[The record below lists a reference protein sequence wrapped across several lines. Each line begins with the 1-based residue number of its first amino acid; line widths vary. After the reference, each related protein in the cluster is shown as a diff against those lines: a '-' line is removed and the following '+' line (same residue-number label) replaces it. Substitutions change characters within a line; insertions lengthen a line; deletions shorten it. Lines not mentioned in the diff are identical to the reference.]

1 MSSENGNTLKKDDC
15 SYVWNIADEER
26 CEFVKTMDDCAVDSF
41 LPYPTWLFCYFG
53 TQNMLWFYLGLLA
66 LFCWLLYLFLILGT
80 TSDNLYANSFC
91 PSLSVIAAVLRLSEN
106 IAGVTILA
114 FGNGAP
120 DIFTSLVSNEGERLI
135 MFTELIG
142 AGVFVTAIIAGSVA
156 VFAPFRL
163 VPKYFLRDALFY
175 TLTAAWI
182 CYIIADHWIYLWE
195 AVGCILLYVLFI
207 IVVVVMQSLESNE
220 SDGGQRMPTLRDA
233 DVLLAFVENRNVDV
247 NVPPQLPKR
256 SRAYDIHAKLDV
268 AISREII
275 RGRTKSA
282 DDGANDEEEAPEK
295 SSSASSRPRGLFR
308 EFLYDVNPIN
318 AIDWKESG
326 WLVRILLVLRSPFMF
341 VLQLLVPVVNETA
354 EKRGWSKLLN
364 CLQISFTLSVAI
376 ALLGYTK
383 TRVGPVPLVAVT
395 ACCMLVL
402 AVTVFVFTSVDR
414 VPKGHNLLAFAGFL
428 VAMLV
433 VYLMAK
439 EVMSVLQCI
448 GFASGISDAMLGIT
462 LLAWGNS
469 VGDLISN
476 VTIARRGFPR
486 MGFSACFG
494 GPMFNTL
501 MGLGLTYGLAVAKE
515 PELKI
520 KIRTSHMAM
529 GCLAF
534 LLSSLTASLIYLTI
548 TGFAA
553 RRSYGFLLY
562 TVYAVFMTINL
573 LSEGHVI
580 HPLGVD
586 HRP

>member
-1 MSSENGNTLKKDDC
+1 
-15 SYVWNIADEER
+15 
-26 CEFVKTMDDCAVDSF
+26 
-41 LPYPTWLFCYFG
+41 
-53 TQNMLWFYLGLLA
+53 
-66 LFCWLLYLFLILGT
+66 
-80 TSDNLYANSFC
+80 
-91 PSLSVIAAVLRLSEN
+91 
-106 IAGVTILA
+106 
-114 FGNGAP
+114 
-120 DIFTSLVSNEGERLI
+120 
-135 MFTELIG
+135 
-142 AGVFVTAIIAGSVA
+142 
-156 VFAPFRL
+156 
-163 VPKYFLRDALFY
+163 
-175 TLTAAWI
+175 
-182 CYIIADHWIYLWE
+182 
-195 AVGCILLYVLFI
+195 
-207 IVVVVMQSLESNE
+207 
-220 SDGGQRMPTLRDA
+220 MPTLRDA

-282 DDGANDEEEAPEK
+282 DDGDEEEAPEK

-364 CLQISFTLSVAI
+364 CLQISYTLNVAI
-376 ALLGYTK
+376 VLLGYADRSGASGGRNRLLHARARRHGLRLHLGRSSTQGTQRELSLNYIFAA
-383 TRVGPVPLVAVT
+383 TRLRTDNSA
-395 ACCMLVL
+395 
-402 AVTVFVFTSVDR
+402 
-414 VPKGHNLLAFAGFL
+414 NLLAFAGFL

-534 LLSSLTASLIYLTI
+534 LLSSLVASLIYLTI

>member
-1 MSSENGNTLKKDDC
+1 
-15 SYVWNIADEER
+15 
-26 CEFVKTMDDCAVDSF
+26 
-41 LPYPTWLFCYFG
+41 
-53 TQNMLWFYLGLLA
+53 
-66 LFCWLLYLFLILGT
+66 
-80 TSDNLYANSFC
+80 
-91 PSLSVIAAVLRLSEN
+91 
-106 IAGVTILA
+106 
-114 FGNGAP
+114 
-120 DIFTSLVSNEGERLI
+120 
-135 MFTELIG
+135 
-142 AGVFVTAIIAGSVA
+142 
-156 VFAPFRL
+156 
-163 VPKYFLRDALFY
+163 
-175 TLTAAWI
+175 
-182 CYIIADHWIYLWE
+182 
-195 AVGCILLYVLFI
+195 
-207 IVVVVMQSLESNE
+207 
-220 SDGGQRMPTLRDA
+220 MPTLRDA

-282 DDGANDEEEAPEK
+282 DDGDEEEAPEK

-364 CLQISFTLSVAI
+364 CLQISYTLNVAI
-376 ALLGYTK
+376 VLLGY
-383 TRVGPVPLVAVT
+383 A
-395 ACCMLVL
+395 
-402 AVTVFVFTSVDR
+402 DR
-414 VPKGHNLLAFAGFL
+414 SG
-428 VAMLV
+428 
-433 VYLMAK
+433 
-439 EVMSVLQCI
+439 
-448 GFASGISDAMLGIT
+448 ASGGRNRLLHARARRHGLRLHLGRSST
-462 LLAWGNS
+462 QGTQH
-469 VGDLISN
+469 LISN

-534 LLSSLTASLIYLTI
+534 LLSSLVASLIYLTI